1 MESIPNT
8 LFEAVDLI
16 SGTTVAGVLYTF
28 VAALYCI
35 SCKRSF
41 SQLRSLD
48 GKIPRQTVLT
58 FVLASFTTLCATI
71 DVTLLNLQRCITYVD
86 YGALPGGPL
95 GLAAS
100 LCVNDHEA
108 VTRYK
113 TYRKAA
119 NYGGYGEL
127 PVSMSISSLKSDQVW
142 RVLILWSGTPLF
154 RPVTLF
160 FYAAN
165 AGK

>member
-35 SCKRSF
+35 SCQRSF

-58 FVLASFTTLCATI
+58 FALASFMMLCATI

-100 LCVNDHEA
+100 FHASTVIKLSLITSLIEKLLITGVM
-108 VTRYK
+108 
-113 TYRKAA
+113 
-119 NYGGYGEL
+119 
-127 PVSMSISSLKSDQVW
+127 VSFL
-142 RVLILWSGTPLF
+142 
-154 RPVTLF
+154 
-160 FYAAN
+160 
-165 AGK
+165 